1 MDFGQTQM
9 KLANPL
15 ELLGARTSCRIDLA
29 STTLNREPMPSH
41 VSIHRP
47 GLHTMKSARLAVLI
61 LMFLSVAARGQ
72 EIKQAT
78 TAPTQ
83 PLRSLDSFFP
93 FAPPIQLAVWEARKL
108 ELRQHLLVSLGLWPQ
123 PEKCDLKPIVHGQ
136 IQQDGYVVKKVFF
149 ESLPGFFVTGNL
161 YLPDKIEGRLPG
173 VLCPHGHFQ
182 NGRFNRASDPA
193 IAEEIQRGAET
204 FVSNARSIL
213 QSRCAHLAKMGCIV
227 FHYDM
232 LGYAD
237 SQQIS
242 YDVAHGFARQ
252 RAEMSH
258 REKWGLFSPQ
268 AESNLQSVM
277 GLQTWNSIRA
287 LDFLCSLPEVDSSRI
302 GVTGAS
308 GGGTQTFLLCAI
320 DDRPTV
326 SFPAVMVST
335 AMQGG
340 CTCENCCY
348 LRIGTGNVEIAAMF
362 APKPMGLTAADDWT
376 KDMPQQGFPE
386 LQALYRLY
394 GVPEHVQL
402 TARTEFGHNY
412 NQVSR
417 LAMYRWF
424 HLHLNLHGSVE
435 ESELNFIEPRDLS
448 VFDTQHPAPAGGPE
462 FEIQLT
468 RELKHRSDSQL
479 TKMFDDVQKNAIPF
493 VNPIEQFVEIVR
505 SAAKVETAPLTLDT
519 DSSSDRNGSQP
530 ADQLIRWKSASDI
543 ELAFRE
549 RTSKHPS
556 GVVLIIDS
564 AGDQIFDEH
573 HPLQPLIKKL
583 RGENFAIRSFSS
595 NFPSPDQVHSRRVEN
610 GREAL
615 AYTVGYNPPE
625 LAIRANLW
633 LSALEHDSIADHRPL
648 FVVALDRSALEVAL
662 NGHWLR
668 KLKNLKGIIVATDGF
683 RFQDVTDIR
692 HPDLLPGAAKYFDLP
707 GLLSLAAPLP
717 MLVFDENEESA
728 RFVLDAYRKTN
739 EQINLQLVGEPN
751 ESERSDLTVQ
761 WIKTNR

>member
-1 MDFGQTQM
+1 M
-9 KLANPL
+9 
-15 ELLGARTSCRIDLA
+15 A
-29 STTLNREPMPSH
+29 SN
-41 VSIHRP
+41 VSIHFP
-47 GLHTMKSARLAVLI
+47 GLLTMKSASLALLI
-61 LMFLSVAARGQ
+61 LVFLSVAAHGQ
-72 EIKQAT
+72 EIKQGN

-83 PLRSLDSFFP
+83 PLRNLDSFFP
-93 FAPPIQLAVWEARKL
+93 FAPPNKLELWEARKL
-108 ELRQHLLVSLGLWPQ
+108 ELRQHLLVALGLWPR
-123 PEKCDLKPIVHGQ
+123 PEKCDLKSIIHGQ
-136 IQQDGYVVKKVFF
+136 IQQDGYVVKKVLF

-193 IAEEIQRGAET
+193 IAEEIQRGAERFT
-204 FVSNARSIL
+204 SNARSIL

-242 YDVAHGFARQ
+242 YDVAHGFAHQ
-252 RAEMSH
+252 RPEMNGG
-258 REKWGLFSPQ
+258 EKWGLFSPQ

-376 KDMPQQGFPE
+376 KDMPQRGFPE

-394 GVPEHVQL
+394 GVPERVQL

-417 LAMYRWF
+417 LAMYQWF
-424 HLHLNLHGSVE
+424 KQHLNLRGSVE
-435 ESELNFIEPRDLS
+435 ESELNFIEPEDLS
-448 VFDTQHPAPAGGPE
+448 VFDAQHPAPAGGPD

-468 RELKHRSDSQL
+468 SELKRQSDAALVQ
-479 TKMFDDVQKNAIPF
+479 MFAEAEQGTAPF
-493 VNPIEQFVEIVR
+493 VNPIEQFVEVVR
-505 SAAKVETAPLTLDT
+505 STAEIETSPLTSVVDVRT
-519 DSSSDRNGSQP
+519 DETVSKVV
-530 ADQLIRWKSASDI
+530 AKTIRWKSASGI

-549 RTSKHPS
+549 PMSERPHR
-556 GVVLIIDS
+556 GVVFIIDS
-564 AGDQIFDEH
+564 AGDQIFDEN

-583 RGENFAIRSFSS
+583 RDEHFSIRSFNS
-595 NFPSPDQVHSRRVEN
+595 NFPPPNQVQSRRVEN
-610 GREAL
+610 GRAAL
-615 AYTVGYNPPE
+615 AYTLGYNPPE
-625 LAIRANLW
+625 LALRANLW
-633 LSALEHDSIADHRPL
+633 LGALEHVSLADQRPL

-668 KLKNLKGIIVATDGF
+668 KLKNLKGIIVDTDGF
-683 RFQDVTDIR
+683 RFHDVTDIR

-707 GLLSLAAPLP
+707 GLLSLASPLP
-717 MLVFDENEESA
+717 MLVFNENEESA
-728 RFVLDAYRKTN
+728 KFVLDAYRKTN
-739 EQINLQLVGEPN
+739 EQVNLQLVDEPN
-751 ESERSDLTVQ
+751 ESEKSDMIVH
-761 WIKTNR
+761 WIKKNL